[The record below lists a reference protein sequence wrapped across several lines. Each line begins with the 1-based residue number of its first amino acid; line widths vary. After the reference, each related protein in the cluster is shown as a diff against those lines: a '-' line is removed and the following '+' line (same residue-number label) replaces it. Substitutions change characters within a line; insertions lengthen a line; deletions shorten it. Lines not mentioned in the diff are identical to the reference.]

1 VLSCNKIAIIG
12 DIFVN
17 RFEEARINAGIT
29 VTELSRQAN
38 ISRSTIDKME
48 KGEPVKAELAVR
60 ACRVLSKH
68 LGYEVTYQSLD
79 IKVVS

>member
-1 VLSCNKIAIIG
+1 MNK
-12 DIFVN
+12 
-17 RFEEARINAGIT
+17 FEEARINAGIT

-48 KGEPVKAELAVR
+48 KDEQVKAELAVR
-60 ACRVLSKH
+60 ACRVLSQQ

-79 IKVVS
+79 IKVIS

>member
-1 VLSCNKIAIIG
+1 MNK
-12 DIFVN
+12 
-17 RFEEARINAGIT
+17 FEEARINAGIT

-60 ACRVLSKH
+60 ACRVLSQQ
-68 LGYEVTYQSLD
+68 LGYEVTYQSLE
-79 IKVVS
+79 IPVI